1 MCTIDILVMNS
12 TNLNNNIFMSRLRDG
27 DLYLTEFDNRKLDLT
42 NTVNNYL
49 QKKY

>member
-1 MCTIDILVMNS
+1 MCTIVILVMNS
-12 TNLNNNIFMSRLRDG
+12 TNLNNIFMSRLRDG

>member
-1 MCTIDILVMNS
+1 MMCTIVILVMNS
-12 TNLNNNIFMSRLRDG
+12 TNLNNIFMSRLRDG